1 MKDCLERIKTKYPYK
16 IILLLTDGI
25 EQNPDISDLHTIRRM
40 SWLSFWLFVLADG
53 EDALYFAD
61 IVSELDLTKYNKSIK
76 GFVDSPAVAYDYKCQ
91 ALALCTTICN
101 ATGNAEKADTYWA
114 RYLVLRLETDKWGE
128 PSDGSMDRKRWKRN
142 LEKGDLVDLY
152 RNKRLNDINK
162 GKKAFYQ
169 SACLLEELL
178 WMKEAGGSEL
188 YPVGDIE
195 EMIADIVDYLRANI
209 DEVDKDYLKFHIK

>member
-1 MKDCLERIKTKYPYK
+1 MKDYLERIKTKYPYK
-16 IILLLTDGI
+16 IILLLAEGI

-40 SWLSFWLFVLADG
+40 SWLSLWLFVLADR

-76 GFVDSPAVAYDYKCQ
+76 GFVDSPAIAHDYKSK
-91 ALALCTTICN
+91 ALVLCAAICN
-101 ATGNAEKADTYWA
+101 AAGNAEKADAYWA

-128 PSDGSMDRKRWKRN
+128 PCDGSGERKRWKRN

-152 RNKRLNDINK
+152 RDKRLNYMNR

-178 WMKEAGGSEL
+178 WMKEAGGSER

-195 EMIADIVDYLRANI
+195 KMIADIVDYLRANI
-209 DEVDKDYLKFHIK
+209 NEVEKDYLKFHIK